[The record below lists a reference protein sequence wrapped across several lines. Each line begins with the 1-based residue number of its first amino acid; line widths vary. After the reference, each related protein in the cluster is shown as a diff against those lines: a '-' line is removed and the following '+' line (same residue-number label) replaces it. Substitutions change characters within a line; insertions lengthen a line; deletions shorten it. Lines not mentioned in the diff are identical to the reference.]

1 MRTGLLTDKTLF
13 CLYGLCQFWSLYNWL
28 FSKIHTVANINRQ
41 FDKSSTEL
49 STIHIGIRIDDF

>member
-1 MRTGLLTDKTLF
+1 MVCVNSDHYIIDFLVK
-13 CLYGLCQFWSLYNWL
+13 YKN
-28 FSKIHTVANINRQ
+28 VANINRQ